1 MKVSECENYAI
12 ENGTK
17 LKAVEV
23 CDTSCEGCHY
33 EYDCVGNFSV
43 TKCSF
48 RSRKD
53 KKDIVWQPTTE
64 KNAFFA
70 ENCKVEFNANE
81 AIKLRELI
89 DFAKINCD
97 KQREIVGKIQYLI
110 ENNFDY
116 GGKDM

>member
-12 ENGTK
+12 SDDGTR

-23 CDTSCEGCHY
+23 CDASCECC
-33 EYDCVGNFSV
+33 EIEEFCVSEMRV
-43 TKCSF
+43 TKCTKIH
-48 RSRKD
+48 RKD
-53 KKDIVWQPTTE
+53 KKSIIWQQTTE

-110 ENNFDY
+110 ENNF
-116 GGKDM
+116 

>member
-12 ENGTK
+12 ADNGTK
-17 LKAVEV
+17 LKAVES
-23 CDTSCEGCHY
+23 DGTSCEECYNFDKCGM
-33 EYDCVGNFSV
+33 CVDDRICDDH
-43 TKCSF
+43 K
-48 RSRKD
+48 RKD
-53 KKDIVWQPTTE
+53 KKDIVWQSTSE

-70 ENCKVEFNANE
+70 ENCKIEINANE

-110 ENNFDY
+110 ENNF
-116 GGKDM
+116 